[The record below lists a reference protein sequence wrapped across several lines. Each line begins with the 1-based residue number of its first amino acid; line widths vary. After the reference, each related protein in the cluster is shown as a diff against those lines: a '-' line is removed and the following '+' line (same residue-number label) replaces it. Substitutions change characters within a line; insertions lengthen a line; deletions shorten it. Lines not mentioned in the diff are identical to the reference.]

1 MASIAETTVEARL
14 YEEHSDL
21 VYRYCLRTLGSREDA
36 EDATQT
42 TFFQAVR
49 AIRRGV
55 VPAFEQAWLLTIA
68 KNECRSRHRANGRRR
83 QLELVHDPQT
93 LAEVAEAPNGGD
105 GRLMGVQ
112 AALMR
117 LPEMQRRALLLREW
131 QGRSYSEIA
140 TELGTTRPAVEAL
153 LFRARRSLAR
163 ELGEE
168 TTARR
173 ALDVASLV
181 AALKSALAGG
191 TAVKIAAG
199 VVAAATIGSVAGG
212 AEQRPTRA
220 PAQSPKVRVQPAV
233 IPAAPETTKS
243 GATTKPRRSVGRP
256 TASRRAQVPTG
267 APGNRPG
274 IRRPEQPGQPV
285 ASTPGSPA
293 PKPGEPANSAPSP
306 AAGAVTPPS
315 LPAPSTPQPPS
326 LPKVPGVEL
335 PPIELPKIELPK
347 IELPKVEIPPVE
359 IPGVEIPGV
368 EVPKVEVPKVEVPK
382 VEVPKVELPTVDVP
396 KLLP

>member
-83 QLELVHDPQT
+83 QLELVQDPQT

-112 AALMR
+112 TALTR

-131 QGRSYSEIA
+131 QGRSYAEIA

-173 ALDVASLV
+173 AIDVASLV

-233 IPAAPETTKS
+233 IPAAPETTRS
-243 GATTKPRRSVGRP
+243 GATTRPRRSLGRP

-285 ASTPGSPA
+285 ASTPTPGSPA
-293 PKPGEPANSAPSP
+293 QKPGEAAKPAPSP

-315 LPAPSTPQPPS
+315 LPTPSTPQPPS
-326 LPKVPGVEL
+326 LPAVPGVEL

-347 IELPKVEIPPVE
+347 IELPKVEVPPVE
-359 IPGVEIPGV
+359 IPGVEL
-368 EVPKVEVPKVEVPK
+368 PKVEVPKVEIPKIEVPAVELPK
-382 VEVPKVELPTVDVP
+382 VEVPKLP
-396 KLLP
+396 LLP